1 MGCVNAD
8 ASGFVIRAAAGD
20 DTPSGINAG
29 VAKGL
34 FRGVEVDILEC
45 ELQLIRLKRL
55 RIYSIVA
62 LNGQNILS
70 MVPTAGIVDE
80 SQQRPSRKSNVIW
93 QLYLHQS
100 RCIAFILA

>member
-45 ELQLIRLKRL
+45 EVTTNPLEA
-55 RIYSIVA
+55 VA
-62 LNGQNILS
+62 YLLNCRS
-70 MVPTAGIVDE
+70 EWTE
-80 SQQRPSRKSNVIW
+80 
-93 QLYLHQS
+93 Y
-100 RCIAFILA
+100 FIHGADCRYCR

>member
-34 FRGVEVDILEC
+34 FRGVEVNPLEAVAYILNCRSEWT
-45 ELQLIRLKRL
+45 E
-55 RIYSIVA
+55 Y
-62 LNGQNILS
+62 
-70 MVPTAGIVDE
+70 
-80 SQQRPSRKSNVIW
+80 
-93 QLYLHQS
+93 
-100 RCIAFILA
+100 FIHGADCRYCR